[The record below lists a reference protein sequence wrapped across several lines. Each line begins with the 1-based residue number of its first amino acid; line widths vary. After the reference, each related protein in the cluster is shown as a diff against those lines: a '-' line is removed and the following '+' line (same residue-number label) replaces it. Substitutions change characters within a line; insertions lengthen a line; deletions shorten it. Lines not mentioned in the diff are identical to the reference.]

1 MEESVFPDLI
11 ISYAI
16 SLSFDHQYIFRYIE
30 SYTNSVEVNST
41 CTIEQ
46 YHMLNSSDNLLP
58 IMLLYL
64 PQTLSGDVITSEH

>member
-1 MEESVFPDLI
+1 MSD
-11 ISYAI
+11 
-16 SLSFDHQYIFRYIE
+16 DE